1 MRKEKNTYY
10 KIACSQHLVFGFVV
24 FQLKFLFYMNFGSSK
39 TIIQLLQLKKQ
50 DGYSEN
56 LT

>member
-10 KIACSQHLVFGFVV
+10 KIACSQHLDFGFVV

-39 TIIQLLQLKKQ
+39 TIIPLLKLKKQ